1 MALDDD
7 FVDVVGLCGIEP
19 TQSEV
24 VEDEQVG
31 GEKASERLFVRV
43 VGTRL
48 LELEEHLIGADE
60 EHVVSGPAGCMAESG
75 SEEGFA
81 DAHASHEENVLL
93 GLDKTER
100 EEVANAMA
108 IEAHRGIPVE
118 ILEGLLLGEG
128 GAFETPLQIDLV
140 ASVHFVLQDKFQEVF
155 TR

>member
-1 MALDDD
+1 M
-7 FVDVVGLCGIEP
+7 
-19 TQSEV
+19 
-24 VEDEQVG
+24 
-31 GEKASERLFVRV
+31 RV

-48 LELEEHLIGADE
+48 LELEEHLVGADE
-60 EHVVSGPAGCMAESG
+60 EHVVSGPAGCMAESR

-93 GLDKTER
+93 GLEKTER

-118 ILEGLLLGEG
+118 ILEDLLLGKG

-140 ASVHFVLQDKFQEVF
+140 ASVDFVLQDKFQEVF
-155 TR
+155 TRQFCLLSVGDPLRQRRKDPRELEPLQNRFQ

>member
-1 MALDDD
+1 
-7 FVDVVGLCGIEP
+7 
-19 TQSEV
+19 
-24 VEDEQVG
+24 
-31 GEKASERLFVRV
+31 
-43 VGTRL
+43 
-48 LELEEHLIGADE
+48 
-60 EHVVSGPAGCMAESG
+60 MAESG

-81 DAHASHEENVLL
+81 DTHASHEENVLL

-140 ASVHFVLQDKFQEVF
+140 ASVDFVLQDKFQEVF
-155 TR
+155 TRQFCLLSVGDPLRQRRKDSRELEPLQNRFQ